1 MYVLYNLTKFPPGYI
16 EDKSLSL
23 RILDKGDVMKAYEI
37 LYRRNKETGRVIIDI
52 ALDDYQEFF
61 HEWDNSVFKKRDIH
75 PELAEFLDLCSEDIP
90 LRKKLEIIFT
100 LGSSELSAEKENQIH
115 LSYKNYY
122 RSLNRLETRK
132 VKRIFR
138 ISTILLIISLTLLFA
153 YGFLNHNADS
163 NIVSNVLLESLLIGG
178 WVFAWEAVHLL
189 FLDILAPFRRHRE
202 IKRLFEAIISFNYL
216 TPK

>member
-1 MYVLYNLTKFPPGYI
+1 MF
-16 EDKSLSL
+16 
-23 RILDKGDVMKAYEI
+23 MKTFET
-37 LYRRNKETGRVIIDI
+37 LYRRNKETSRIIIEI
-52 ALDDYQEFF
+52 ALDDYHDFF

-100 LGSSELSAEKENQIH
+100 LDSNESSAEKEDQIH
-115 LSYKNYY
+115 VSYKNYY

-132 VKRIFR
+132 VRRIIR
-138 ISTILLIISLTLLFA
+138 ISAILLIISLSLLFA
-153 YGFLNHNADS
+153 YGFLNHKTDS

-202 IKRLFEAIISFNYL
+202 IKRLFEAIIGFRYL
-216 TPK
+216 SSK